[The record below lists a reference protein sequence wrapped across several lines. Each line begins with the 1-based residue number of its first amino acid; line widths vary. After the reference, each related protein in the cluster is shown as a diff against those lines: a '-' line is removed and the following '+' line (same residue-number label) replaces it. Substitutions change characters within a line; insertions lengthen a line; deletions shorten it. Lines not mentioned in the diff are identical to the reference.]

1 MRERGE
7 EGREKRSGVGKDE
20 RRGEEREGGREHV
33 CVFVCACERER
44 EREREGQLNGVIG
57 CVI

>member
-20 RRGEEREGGREHV
+20 RRGKEGGREHV
-33 CVFVCACERER
+33 CMFVCACERER
-44 EREREGQLNGVIG
+44 ERQRVGHLNGVIG